1 MEPKREPQDA
11 GSGSEPRQRLLA
23 IAEQGVIR
31 ISESDD
37 GWTAAVL
44 RSAPRA
50 QCLAVDPLRHHTLYL
65 GTRSEGLWKS
75 GDGGRRWSRLDA
87 GARDVFAVAVSPA
100 DGSVYVGS
108 EPSALFRSRD
118 GGSSWHELEAL
129 TKLPSA
135 PTWSFPPRP
144 WTSHVSAIAPHPREA
159 GLLLVGIELG
169 GLMRSEDGG
178 ATWQDH
184 RPGAQRD
191 VHALAWHPRGDG
203 CAYQAAGGGAALS
216 RDGGRTWR
224 PADAGRDRRYCWGL
238 AVDEL
243 DEDTWY
249 VSASSGPGA
258 AHGGG
263 DADAGIFRWRG
274 DGPWEALGGSVSRP
288 LHDMPYA
295 LATSGP
301 RLIAGLRSGR
311 VIVSED
317 HGETWREVAVSGDDL
332 RGLRVLIPA
341 GGADATTRDHAR

>member
-1 MEPKREPQDA
+1 MEPKREQPDA
-11 GSGSEPRQRLLA
+11 GSGSEPRLRLLA

-37 GWTAAVL
+37 GWTATLL

-50 QCLAVDPLRHHTLYL
+50 QCLAVDPLRHDTLYL
-65 GTRSEGLWKS
+65 GTRGDGVWQS
-75 GDGGRRWSRLDA
+75 GDGGRRWSRLDV

-118 GGSSWHELEAL
+118 GGASWQELEAL
-129 TKLPSA
+129 VRLPSA

-178 ATWQDH
+178 ESWQDH

-191 VHALAWHPRGDG
+191 VHALAWHPGGDER
-203 CAYQAAGGGAALS
+203 AYQAAGGGATLS
-216 RDGGRTWR
+216 RDGGRTWL
-224 PADAGRDRRYCWGL
+224 PAEEGRDRRYCWGL
-238 AVDEL
+238 AVDEVE
-243 DEDTWY
+243 EDTWY

-274 DGPWEALGGSVSRP
+274 DGPWEALGGIVARP
-288 LHDMPYA
+288 LRDMPYA

-301 RLIAGLRSGR
+301 RLVAGLRSGR
-311 VIVSED
+311 ILVSD
-317 HGETWREVAVSGDDL
+317 DRGGTWREVPVSGGDL
-332 RGLRVLIPA
+332 RGLRVLIA
-341 GGADATTRDHAR
+341 GGGDEETTRGAAP